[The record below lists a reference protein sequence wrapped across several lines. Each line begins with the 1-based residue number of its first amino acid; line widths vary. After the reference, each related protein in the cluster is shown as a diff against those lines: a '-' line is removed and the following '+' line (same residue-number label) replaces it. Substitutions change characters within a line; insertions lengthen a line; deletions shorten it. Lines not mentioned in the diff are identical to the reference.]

1 MKHKYS
7 IAFLLSIGA
16 LPTLAADFFST
27 EPADQLFNFGI
38 RIGVNAS
45 NRTFP
50 SEKFTAWNVNSW
62 GSGFDAGV
70 VVNLNMREYISIQPG
85 IFFESRSG
93 NYSYS
98 QPYVNNKNESDNF
111 IQLGRLRTYNLIIPV
126 MASFNFNIADNLQW
140 FVEAGPYAQLKLHA
154 SDSNKIQIIDQPT
167 PTSPLKLEYAKSKF
181 ADWGFKLGTGI
192 LFNKHYS
199 FGIHYLAGFTK
210 VWKSPLEGGL
220 NKAWTFT
227 LGYDF

>member
-1 MKHKYS
+1 MKHKYLL
-7 IAFLLSIGA
+7 AALLSAGT
-16 LPTLAADFFST
+16 LPAFSAEFFST
-27 EPADQLFNFGI
+27 EPAEQLFNFGV
-38 RIGVNAS
+38 RLGVNAS

-50 SEKFTAWNVNSW
+50 KETFSAWNVNSW
-62 GSGFDAGV
+62 GSGFNAGV

-98 QPYVNNKNESDNF
+98 ENYVNNKNESDYF
-111 IQLGRLRTYNLIIPV
+111 TQLGRLRTYNLIIPV
-126 MASFNFNIADNLQW
+126 MASFRFNIADNLQW
-140 FVEAGPYAQLKLHA
+140 LVEAGPYAQLKLHA
-154 SDSNKIQIIDQPT
+154 SDSNKIQVIDQPT
-167 PTSPLKLEYAKSKF
+167 PTSPLKLEYAKSNF

-192 LFNKHYS
+192 SFNQHYS
-199 FGIHYLAGFTK
+199 FGIYYLAGCSK
-210 VWKSPLEGGL
+210 VWKSPLDGGL